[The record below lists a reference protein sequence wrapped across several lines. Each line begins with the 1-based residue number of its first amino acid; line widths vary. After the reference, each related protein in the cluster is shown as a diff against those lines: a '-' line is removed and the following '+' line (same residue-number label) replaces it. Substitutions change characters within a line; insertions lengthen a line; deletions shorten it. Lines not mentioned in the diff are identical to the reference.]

1 MTQTGP
7 APRLRVAAFTAG
19 AAVPAAR
26 FRVRQYVTPLAGH
39 GIALREYWPRLGAY
53 PPQNRLLRPAWLVGT
68 LAERLPQLAAAAAS
82 AEIVLLQR
90 ELVSTLPTLE
100 GLTRQPRVVDI
111 DDAVHLY
118 RGGRAAR
125 RLAALADLIVVG
137 NDWLAEIW
145 RQWAPAVEI
154 LPT

>member
-82 AEIVLLQR
+82 AEIVLR
-90 ELVSTLPTLE
+90 
-100 GLTRQPRVVDI
+100 PRG
-111 DDAVHLY
+111 AAP
-118 RGGRAAR
+118 GGAR
-125 RLAALADLIVVG
+125 RPDRRRQRLAGGNLAAMGAGRRDPADRHRHRALCRI
-137 NDWLAEIW
+137 AI
-145 RQWAPAVEI
+145 
-154 LPT
+154 